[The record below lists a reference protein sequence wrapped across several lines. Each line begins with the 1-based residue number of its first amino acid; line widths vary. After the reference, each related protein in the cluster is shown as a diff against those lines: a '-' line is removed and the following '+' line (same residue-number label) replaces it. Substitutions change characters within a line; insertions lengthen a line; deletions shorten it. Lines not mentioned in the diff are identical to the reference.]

1 MTEATRPQ
9 GTPLQETKQKDVDA
23 ALAPFTEMMAADG
36 YLLSWEPTAEDR
48 IVVRIDA
55 TAEACADCLVPTR
68 VMEAI
73 MSTALE
79 PTPYALERVELP
91 NGGH

>member
-1 MTEATRPQ
+1 MTESTSPHATPR
-9 GTPLQETKQKDVDA
+9 QETQQKDVDA

-91 NGGH
+91 DGGH